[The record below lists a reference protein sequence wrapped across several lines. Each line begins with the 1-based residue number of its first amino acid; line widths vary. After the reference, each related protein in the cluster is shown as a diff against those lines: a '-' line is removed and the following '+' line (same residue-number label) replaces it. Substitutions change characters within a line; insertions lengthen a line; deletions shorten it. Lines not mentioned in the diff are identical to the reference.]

1 MVYMSKENKM
11 IQTNVGRLISIL
23 YRHAQ
28 MFHNQQLKDIN
39 ISSSEFPF
47 LLYLNSIDGV
57 TQETFAQFYGMDKA
71 AVTRTI
77 QSLEEKGFVYRAK
90 NKEDL
95 RCNHIYL
102 TEQAKQI
109 LPELKMRVDR
119 WSSYLKEGLDEKE
132 VEMVI
137 NVLNRMVEKV
147 ENNRNGELK

>member
-1 MVYMSKENKM
+1 MSKQDKM

-23 YRHAQ
+23 HRNAQ
-28 MFHNQQLKDIN
+28 MFHNQQLKDLN
-39 ISSSEFPF
+39 ISASEFPF
-47 LLYLNSIDGV
+47 LMYLNSIDGV

-77 QSLEEKGFVYRAK
+77 QSLEEKELVYRAK

-102 TEQAKQI
+102 TDKARLI
-109 LPELKMRVDR
+109 LPELKERVDR
-119 WSSYLKEGLDEKE
+119 WSAYLKEGLDEKE
-132 VEMVI
+132 VEVVLS
-137 NVLNRMVEKV
+137 VLNRMVEKV

>member
-1 MVYMSKENKM
+1 MSKNTK
-11 IQTNVGRLISIL
+11 IAQTNVGRLISIL
-23 YRHAQ
+23 HRHAQ

-57 TQETFAQFYGMDKA
+57 TQETFAQYYGMDKA

-95 RCNHIYL
+95 RCNYIYL
-102 TEQAKQI
+102 TDKSKDI
-109 LPELKMRVDR
+109 LPELRLRVDR
-119 WSSYLKEGLDEKE
+119 WNAFLKEGLDDKE
-132 VEMVI
+132 VEIVI
-137 NVLNRMVEKV
+137 SILNRMVEKV

>member
-1 MVYMSKENKM
+1 MSKHKEM
-11 IQTNVGRLISIL
+11 IHTNVGRLISIL

-47 LLYLNSIDGV
+47 LLYLSSIDGV

-77 QSLEEKGFVYRAK
+77 QSLEEKGYVYRAK
-90 NKEDL
+90 NKDDM
-95 RCNHIYL
+95 RCNHIFL
-102 TEQAKQI
+102 TENAKVI
-109 LPELKMRVDR
+109 LPELKLRVDR

-132 VEMVI
+132 VET
-137 NVLNRMVEKV
+137 VLRILNQMVEKV
-147 ENNRNGELK
+147 ENTRNGEFK